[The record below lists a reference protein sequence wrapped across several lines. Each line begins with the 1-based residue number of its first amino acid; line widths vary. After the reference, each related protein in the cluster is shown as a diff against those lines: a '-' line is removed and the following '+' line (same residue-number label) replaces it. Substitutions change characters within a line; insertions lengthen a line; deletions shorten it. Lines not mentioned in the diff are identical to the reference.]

1 MSTTSQASGL
11 DALIPKG
18 DRATSGYR
26 EIPVAKITVN
36 KSQPRET
43 FDLDELDSLV
53 ASVKLV
59 GILQP
64 IAVRPA
70 RGDTFELISGERRW
84 RASQRA
90 GLEFIPAVIRQI
102 DDEAS
107 LQHAVMENVHR
118 VDLNPLEE
126 AAAYQHLIDEYKL
139 TQDEVAKR
147 VGKSRA
153 AVTNLV
159 RLMKLPA
166 EIQKH
171 IVSGEITAGHARS
184 LVSVTGKQ
192 EQLKLARRIIK
203 ENLSV
208 RQVEEYRKAQSG
220 KKKKGKSGAVKG
232 GAETI
237 ADRKIV
243 VELEEF
249 LAEKLKTR
257 VSISLGSKGVAGK
270 AVIEFADLED
280 LERIV
285 SELVK

>member
-1 MSTTSQASGL
+1 MSTTSQSSGL

-18 DRATSGYR
+18 DRTTSGYR
-26 EIPVAKITVN
+26 EIPVAKITAN
-36 KSQPRET
+36 RNQPRET

-59 GILQP
+59 GVLQP

-90 GLEFIPAVIRQI
+90 GLESIPAVIRQVN
-102 DDEAS
+102 DETS
-107 LQHAVMENVHR
+107 LEHAVMENVHR

-126 AAAYQHLIDEYKL
+126 AAAYQHLIDEFKL

-166 EIQKH
+166 EIQKQ
-171 IVSGEITAGHARS
+171 IVAGQITAGHARS
-184 LVSVTGKQ
+184 LVSISSKQ

-208 RQVEEYRKAQSG
+208 RQVEEYRKKQSG
-220 KKKKGKSGAVKG
+220 KKKTGKSGGTKG

-237 ADRKIV
+237 ADRKVV

-257 VSISLGSKGVAGK
+257 VSISMGSKGVPGK

>member
-43 FDLDELDSLV
+43 FDLDGLDSLV

-107 LQHAVMENVHR
+107 LQHAV
-118 VDLNPLEE
+118 L
-126 AAAYQHLIDEYKL
+126 
-139 TQDEVAKR
+139 
-147 VGKSRA
+147 
-153 AVTNLV
+153 
-159 RLMKLPA
+159 
-166 EIQKH
+166 
-171 IVSGEITAGHARS
+171 
-184 LVSVTGKQ
+184 
-192 EQLKLARRIIK
+192 
-203 ENLSV
+203 
-208 RQVEEYRKAQSG
+208 
-220 KKKKGKSGAVKG
+220 
-232 GAETI
+232 
-237 ADRKIV
+237 
-243 VELEEF
+243 
-249 LAEKLKTR
+249 
-257 VSISLGSKGVAGK
+257 
-270 AVIEFADLED
+270 
-280 LERIV
+280 
-285 SELVK
+285 

>member
-1 MSTTSQASGL
+1 MSTTSQTSGL

-18 DRATSGYR
+18 DRTTSGYR
-26 EIPVAKITVN
+26 EIPVAKIVAN
-36 KSQPRET
+36 KNQPRET

-90 GLEFIPAVIRQI
+90 GLESIPAVIRQVN
-102 DDEAS
+102 DEAS
-107 LQHAVMENVHR
+107 LEHAVMENVHR

-184 LVSVTGKQ
+184 LVSISGKQ

-208 RQVEEYRKAQSG
+208 RQVEEYRKQQSG
-220 KKKKGKSGAVKG
+220 KKKGKSGTSKG

-237 ADRKIV
+237 ADRKVV

-257 VSISLGSKGVAGK
+257 VSISMGSKGVPGK